1 MCMSKKERRISK
13 KYARRSFNTI
23 GLLLIIYALA
33 VLILPFFFH
42 YYLVNTQSEI
52 LRDEFLYYG
61 LYLIMVV
68 FGTIIPF
75 FLMRKVFKL
84 PLKKMTR
91 NFNPT
96 FVDLFVQT
104 IVFFTIC
111 IGLTYVSNILFSYLG
126 MQAKLISSI
135 GFSYDEAA
143 LNSFLYVFMLI
154 IVTPLIEEYAFRG
167 VLLNVLAKYGKNFG
181 LYASAV
187 IFALAHR
194 SFVEM
199 IPAFAMGVLLGKTAL
214 RYKNIVPTIFIHILF
229 NSLIYARVV
238 IPASIIQYMA
248 YGLVAVVVIAAYLM
262 LSARYERIKIQKLR
276 SNRITNVVFFS
287 CPAII
292 IAMMLMIAETL
303 IFLFAQ

>member
-135 GFSYDEAA
+135 GFSYDEANLDNA
-143 LNSFLYVFMLI
+143 LYVFMLI
-154 IVTPLIEEYAFRG
+154 IVTPIIEEYAFRG
-167 VLLNVLAKYGKNFG
+167 VLLSALSKYGKNFG
-181 LYASAV
+181 LYACSV
-187 IFALAHR
+187 VFALAHL
-194 SFVEM
+194 SFAEM
-199 IPAFAMGVLLGKTAL
+199 IPAFAMGVQLGKTSL
-214 RYKNIVPTIFIHILF
+214 RYRSIRPTIIIHILF
-229 NSLIYARVV
+229 NALIYALCVV
-238 IPASIIQYMA
+238 PASITRYVA
-248 YGLVAVVVIAAYLM
+248 YVLAVIIIVAAYLFI
-262 LSARYERIKIQKLR
+262 SGRYERIQIQKLK
-276 SNRITNVVFFS
+276 SNRITNIVFYS
-287 CPAII
+287 RPTVI
-292 IAMMLMIAETL
+292 IALLLMVVDSL
-303 IFLFAQ
+303 LFLLF

>member
-199 IPAFAMGVLLGKTAL
+199 IPAFAMGVLLGKKAL

-229 NSLIYARVV
+229 NSLIYALVV

-262 LSARYERIKIQKLR
+262 LSGRYERIKIQKLR